1 MTTHDSR
8 TTPADRA
15 IVEAAARAMAE
26 HGLDIPL
33 PWEGD
38 LDDAERERFE
48 ALCASLAAALPLV
61 AEIADRLTDDETRKA
76 LGGNAVIAA
85 HNIGEA
91 IRALAARL
99 AEAGNE

>member
-1 MTTHDSR
+1 MPDAPPLA
-8 TTPADRA
+8 PADRA

-48 ALCASLAAALPLV
+48 ALCAALTAALPLV
-61 AEIADRLTDDETRKA
+61 ADSIEQSAHDPGSGGEIYVLVREAKRL
-76 LGGNAVIAA
+76 
-85 HNIGEA
+85 
-91 IRALAARL
+91 RALAARL